1 MKLTPEQI
9 TEIDKA
15 LGKIGIAYLDI
26 RCELT
31 DHVATQLEAGGGDFE
46 TELNRYIKE
55 NKKSLR
61 RTNRKMFFATSAGAY
76 AEVFK
81 TLARPGFL
89 IAFIAFFGLM
99 QLLLQFMAAENA
111 GRIGFF
117 IFCITSLFLSVKYLL
132 RAFYTRRSY
141 SGAVGFSIFSLV
153 ILYTTLYAGDWLAA
167 SGNLAVS
174 LYYAL
179 INTVTFAM
187 IATSEK
193 QYKLYK
199 SRYV

>member
-9 TEIDKA
+9 TEIDRA

-31 DHVATQLEAGGGDFE
+31 DHVATQLEAEGGDFE
-46 TELNRYIKE
+46 TELARYIKE

-89 IAFIAFFGLM
+89 ILFIAFFGLM
-99 QLLLQFMAAENA
+99 QLLLQFMAAENV

-117 IFCITSLFLSVKYLL
+117 IFCIVSSYLSFRFLI
-132 RAFYTRRSY
+132 RTFYTRRSY
-141 SGAVGFSIFSLV
+141 SGAVGFSIFSLA
-153 ILYTTLYAGDWLAA
+153 ILYITLYAGGWLAA
-167 SGNLAVS
+167 TGDIAVS

-179 INTVTFAM
+179 INTVTLAM